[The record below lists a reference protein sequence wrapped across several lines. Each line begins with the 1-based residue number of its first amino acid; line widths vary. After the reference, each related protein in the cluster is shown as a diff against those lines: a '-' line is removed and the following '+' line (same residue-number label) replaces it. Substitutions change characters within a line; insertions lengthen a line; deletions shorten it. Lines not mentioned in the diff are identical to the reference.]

1 MEPHSVALP
10 PYGWHDNLI
19 YSISFRYR
27 KFGRWR
33 FSSRARKH
41 ELANRAGVWIH
52 PARTNTKD
60 AEGNGGWPAQRH
72 WYVHLLPAA
81 LANSGLRRRHFISA
95 HLVHRYRELSTVWL

>member
-1 MEPHSVALP
+1 GKRL
-10 PYGWHDNLI
+10 
-19 YSISFRYR
+19 R
-27 KFGRWR
+27 KRRIASQIGKKHGYVDGDLAGFHH
-33 FSSRARKH
+33 ARKH

-81 LANSGLRRRHFISA
+81 LANSGLRRRHFIIA
-95 HLVHRYRELSTVWL
+95 HLVHRYPELSTVWL